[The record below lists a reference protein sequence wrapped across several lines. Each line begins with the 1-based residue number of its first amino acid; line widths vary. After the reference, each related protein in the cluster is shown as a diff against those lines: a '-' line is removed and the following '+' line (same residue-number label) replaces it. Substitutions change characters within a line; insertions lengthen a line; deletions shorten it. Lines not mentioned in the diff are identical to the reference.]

1 MNFCCRTRPAG
12 FSGRKDRYKIQ
23 ENNVFCK
30 KCQKIFFICFHFI
43 FLPNPKQHVM
53 RAIALSALFFLSV
66 LAVSAQPRALGVRL
80 GTECQLSYEHGI
92 GTDFVEVDFGYELIN
107 LVNLAGAYNF
117 MIAQPE
123 WTKRGEWGFYAGPA
137 VKVGGAGVGFYLALG
152 AQAGLEYSFE
162 FPLQISL
169 DVRPTVGAAF
179 VNGSASFYG
188 GGAIFGGLPCLSV
201 RYRFG
206 R

>member
-1 MNFCCRTRPAG
+1 MRTFAL
-12 FSGRKDRYKIQ
+12 SIL
-23 ENNVFCK
+23 
-30 KCQKIFFICFHFI
+30 
-43 FLPNPKQHVM
+43 FL
-53 RAIALSALFFLSV
+53 LSAL
-66 LAVSAQPRALGVRL
+66 AASAQPRALGVRL

-92 GTDFVEVDFGYELIN
+92 GKDFVEVDFGYELIN
-107 LVNLAGAYNF
+107 LVNVAGAYNF

-123 WTKRGEWGFYAGPA
+123 WTRRGEWGFYAGPA
-137 VKVGGAGVGFYLALG
+137 AKIGGAGVGFYLALG

-169 DVRPTVGAAF
+169 DVRPTIGCAF
-179 VNGSASFYG
+179 ISGTPSFYAG
-188 GGAIFGGLPCLSV
+188 GVIFGGLPSLSI